1 MEEYVLIR
9 KGNKKFIINKII
21 EISVYS
27 NTCKLLHSTPSRH
40 VLMPKKIAKNN
51 KNTAQIIFIIV
62 DKKNITN
69 FVGIMHYTPL

>member
-1 MEEYVLIR
+1 MEEYVLSR
-9 KGNKKFIINKII
+9 KVNKKFIINKII

-27 NTCKLLHSTPSRH
+27 YTCKLLHSTPSRR

-69 FVGIMHYTPL
+69 FLGIMQYTPL

>member
-1 MEEYVLIR
+1 MEEYVLSR
-9 KGNKKFIINKII
+9 KVNKKFIINKII

-27 NTCKLLHSTPSRH
+27 HTCKLLHSTPSRR